1 MEVLTDTK
9 IRSMANSGSS
19 NLFIFD
25 AHRDAP
31 KGFAL
36 KIATSGRKSFIIQY
50 PLHGRRKRMTIG
62 SWPTYSAVAAREA
75 AHKAL
80 LQVSEGIDPIQERKS
95 QKAKMTIEQAI
106 EVFLEK
112 SASGLSQEK
121 AIARYLRDDMLPF
134 LSTTDPKAVRRP
146 EIIACVEAKAQKTPI
161 AAKQL
166 LTYIKQLFQ
175 FLEDREI
182 VDINPIAS
190 LKASSIHVAGRK
202 KGLPMKKR
210 DRVLCDEEVLSFW
223 HNIDISGV
231 SRSTSLALKL
241 VLITGQR
248 PNECAG
254 LSIHEIKG
262 NIWTI
267 PAHRRLKTED
277 ENQIYLTSLAKQVLA
292 DAEIERSK
300 RASRRSNVATDLMFE
315 GPKGTQM
322 CKSALATAV
331 ARKREI
337 LGNYKNSS
345 GEFWT
350 PHDLRRTMR
359 TRLAALGISRDV
371 AERVIGHKIGG
382 MVETYDRYSYAEE
395 KRAAFELWDEELIR
409 IVGLNESP

>member
-1 MEVLTDTK
+1 M
-9 IRSMANSGSS
+9 
-19 NLFIFD
+19 
-25 AHRDAP
+25 
-31 KGFAL
+31 
-36 KIATSGRKSFIIQY
+36 
-50 PLHGRRKRMTIG
+50 
-62 SWPTYSAVAAREA
+62 
-75 AHKAL
+75 
-80 LQVSEGIDPIQERKS
+80 
-95 QKAKMTIEQAI
+95 
-106 EVFLEK
+106 
-112 SASGLSQEK
+112 
-121 AIARYLRDDMLPF
+121 
-134 LSTTDPKAVRRP
+134 
-146 EIIACVEAKAQKTPI
+146 
-161 AAKQL
+161 
-166 LTYIKQLFQ
+166 
-175 FLEDREI
+175 
-182 VDINPIAS
+182 
-190 LKASSIHVAGRK
+190 
-202 KGLPMKKR
+202 
-210 DRVLCDEEVLSFW
+210 
-223 HNIDISGV
+223 
-231 SRSTSLALKL
+231 ALKL

-315 GPKGTQM
+315 GPRGTQM

-337 LGNYKNSS
+337 LGNYKSSS

-371 AERVIGHKIGG
+371 AERIIGHKIGG